1 MDKGGT
7 VSSELQNAANN
18 LHHLRG
24 ITHGP
29 EKHKGKVLKIQ
40 KKKITLLKLFS
51 VFLDFFNILSVK
63 SAVLLCSVESA
74 GFDCIAHSFILG
86 FLDSHQRHS

>member
-40 KKKITLLKLFS
+40 KKKDYIIKTVFS
-51 VFLDFFNILSVK
+51 IFRFL
-63 SAVLLCSVESA
+63 
-74 GFDCIAHSFILG
+74 
-86 FLDSHQRHS
+86 